1 MNDSDWLRL
10 ARAPLI
16 GAQSNLCPE
25 TGALYRRAI
34 SGHKLGARNRL
45 CPGHMGAHAHTVTQG
60 VNGYQTVTKIL
71 GYDWVWCSELYVFI
85 GGYKTPGG
93 VGHRQTR
100 FSVIKN
106 KGI

>member
-45 CPGHMGAHAHTVTQG
+45 CPGHMGAHAYTVTQG
-60 VNGYQTVTKIL
+60 VNGYQTVTKML
-71 GYDWVWCSELYVFI
+71 GYDWVWLSELYVFI
-85 GGYKTPGG
+85 GGHKTPGG
-93 VGHRQTR
+93 CWPQADTIFGYQ
-100 FSVIKN
+100 K
-106 KGI
+106 

>member
-1 MNDSDWLRL
+1 MIILKSIIYKDGSILDVNYKDGSILEMNDSDWIRL

-60 VNGYQTVTKIL
+60 GERLPNGY
-71 GYDWVWCSELYVFI
+71 
-85 GGYKTPGG
+85 
-93 VGHRQTR
+93 
-100 FSVIKN
+100 KN
-106 KGI
+106 TWI